1 MMFSLTAL
9 HGRDYTLVK
18 LMEKYRLAISE
29 RDRRI
34 FYKSLLEKPADTGSW
49 LNKRFESS
57 PLSFDISASIE
68 TALNIKLKTA
78 VAR

>member
-34 FYKSLLEKPADTGSW
+34 VYKSLLEKPADTGE
-49 LNKRFESS
+49 LVE
-57 PLSFDISASIE
+57 
-68 TALNIKLKTA
+68 
-78 VAR
+78 